1 MPFAERYMN
10 QMVMDKH
17 RLFDLL
23 EALVLPIMLIGLYFI
38 RREQYGDLC
47 IAGGV
52 ALLGIRLARWRLH
65 LLPQPTEVGALFGG
79 VSLLTSGLLLALG
92 QDFIVSLVAGLIVGM
107 IVVTIDAFIR
117 ESKRTGLE

>member
-1 MPFAERYMN
+1 MLK
-10 QMVMDKH
+10 DKR

-23 EALVLPIMLIGLYFI
+23 EALVLPGMLVGLYFI

-65 LLPQPTEVGALFGG
+65 LLPQSTDVGALFGG
-79 VSLLTSGLLLALG
+79 VSLLTSGFLLAMG
-92 QDFIVSLVAGLIVGM
+92 QDFIVSLAAGLILGM
-107 IVVTIDAFIR
+107 IVVTIDILIR
-117 ESKRTGLE
+117 ESKGAE